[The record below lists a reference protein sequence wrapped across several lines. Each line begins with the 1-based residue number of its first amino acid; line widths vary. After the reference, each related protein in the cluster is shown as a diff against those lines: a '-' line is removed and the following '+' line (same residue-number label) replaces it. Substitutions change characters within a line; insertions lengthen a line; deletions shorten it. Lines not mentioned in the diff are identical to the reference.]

1 MMIRF
6 TPLHAVC
13 VAAVLGC
20 AAVPAVAQTGGLGPL
35 IPAPGP
41 APSGQDATPREPV
54 SLRGGSP
61 DAPSAPAAAPSPSE
75 TTPREAGRPG
85 AAAPGRQTGGTFI
98 MTMERARE
106 AMAAYDRHDYAT
118 AIRIWR
124 EEAERGDSLAMWAMG
139 EMLQYGT
146 GIQRDL
152 NEAVRYFRRSA
163 ELNDPMGQFLLGYM
177 YEQGRGVPRNL
188 AEARR
193 LYELSAAQ
201 GNPGAIESLRTLG
214 VDAGEGGPRP
224 GQRPRARPQR

>member
-1 MMIRF
+1 MKIR
-6 TPLHAVC
+6 LLLLDAACIAV
-13 VAAVLGC
+13 VLGTS
-20 AAVPAVAQTGGLGPL
+20 AAPTLAQTGGLGPL

-41 APSGQDATPREPV
+41 APSGQDAAPREPV
-54 SLRGGSP
+54 SLRGGSA
-61 DAPSAPAAAPSPSE
+61 DAPSAPAAAPGPGESA
-75 TTPREAGRPG
+75 PREAGRPG

-106 AMAAYDRHDYAT
+106 AMAAYDRHEYAT

-139 EMLQYGT
+139 EILQYGT
-146 GIQRDL
+146 GVPRDL

-201 GNPGAIESLRTLG
+201 GNPGAIEGLRNLG
-214 VDAGEGGPRP
+214 VDAGESGPRP
-224 GQRPRARPQR
+224 GQRPRGRPQR

>member
-1 MMIRF
+1 MIIVWLIRCTF
-6 TPLHAVC
+6 V
-13 VAAVLGC
+13 VALF
-20 AAVPAVAQTGGLGPL
+20 AATSAIAQQGPL
-35 IPAPGP
+35 IPSPGQNPAAPE
-41 APSGQDATPREPV
+41 STPRDPV
-54 SLRGGSP
+54 PLRGGNATP
-61 DAPSAPAAAPSPSE
+61 QA
-75 TTPREAGRPG
+75 TTPAPG
-85 AAAPGRQTGGTFI
+85 AAPGRPTGGTFI

-106 AMAAYDRHDYAT
+106 AMAAYDRHDYAA

-146 GIQRDL
+146 GIPSDL

-193 LYELSAAQ
+193 YYELSAAQ
-201 GNPGAIESLRTLG
+201 GNPGAIESLRSLG
-214 VDAGEGGPRP
+214 ADSGDAGPRP
-224 GQRPRARPQR
+224 GQRPRTRPQR